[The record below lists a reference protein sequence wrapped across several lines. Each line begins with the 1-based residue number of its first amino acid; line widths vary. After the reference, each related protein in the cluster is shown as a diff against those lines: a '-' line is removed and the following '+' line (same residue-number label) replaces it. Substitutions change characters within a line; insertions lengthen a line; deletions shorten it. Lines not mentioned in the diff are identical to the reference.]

1 MRLLRVSDWPF
12 IIKLSLAPAMTLLAL
27 FMIVLIAGR
36 SLHTGSSTIDMMLD
50 AGSSSRELSQVAS
63 QVQTINGEL
72 FHVLTLSA
80 AKTKGLDA
88 AASLTKLLPA
98 IDRAAAGLKA
108 WEAEHATAAQKPHVE
123 QLIAGIVKYRGAIDW
138 VNQMLDIDFG
148 SSVSFLSPFDSN
160 YRLLIDGLDGLVNEQ
175 TLLAQ
180 AEANTARTQ
189 GEHTKHVF
197 TMTAVGSLLAVLLVT
212 SLLIWTTL
220 KSVRTIAEATSR
232 LADGDTATELEQLKR
247 RDELGAIVRAL
258 SVFRDNLLNVGALK
272 SEQEQQARAGEIERR
287 AGLARMADNFES
299 SIGSIVRD
307 VVQAA
312 GEMQEVA
319 QGMSVAADQTNRRAS
334 DVATSAATSSTGTQ
348 AVAAAVEQLAASSR
362 EIGRQVTASRKASD
376 KAVEEARRTD
386 TSVQS
391 LTQAALRI
399 GEVVNLIAG
408 IATRTNLLALNAT
421 IEAARAGEAGL
432 GFAVVAAEVKTLA
445 QQTSGATAEVTAQII
460 QIRAATD
467 GAVAALRSITGTI
480 QESSATSVSIAN
492 SVGQQSDATADIAR
506 NVQEMASSTH
516 DVTQT
521 MAEVSVAVNDTGRS
535 ADRVLNSA
543 RKLTVQANDL
553 TQRVDSFVKEVRAS

>member
-1 MRLLRVSDWPF
+1 M
-12 IIKLSLAPAMTLLAL
+12 
-27 FMIVLIAGR
+27 
-36 SLHTGSSTIDMMLD
+36 DMMLD

-63 QVQTINGEL
+63 EVQTINGEL
-72 FHVLTLSA
+72 FHVLTLNA

-88 AASLTKLLPA
+88 TAALKQLLPA
-98 IDRAAAGLKA
+98 IDKAAANLKA
-108 WEAEHATAAQKPHVE
+108 WESRHATVAQKPHVE
-123 QLIAGIVKYRGAIDW
+123 ELIAGIVKYRGAIDW
-138 VNQMLDIDFG
+138 VDQMLDIDFA

-160 YRLLIDGLDGLVNEQ
+160 YRLLIDGLDGLVKEQ
-175 TLLAQ
+175 THMAQ
-180 AEANTARTQ
+180 IAADTARKR
-189 GEHTKHVF
+189 GEHSKHVF
-197 TMTAVGSLLAVLLVT
+197 TTTAVAALLAVLLVT
-212 SLLIWTTL
+212 GLLIWTTL

-232 LADGDTATELEQLKR
+232 LAGGDTATELDQLKR
-247 RDELGAIVRAL
+247 RDELGAIVLAL

-272 SEQEQQARAGEIERR
+272 SEQEQQARASEIDRR

-307 VVQAA
+307 VVLAA

-319 QGMSVAADQTNRRAS
+319 QGMSVAADRTNRRAS

-362 EIGRQVTASRKASD
+362 DIGRQVSASRKASD
-376 KAVEEARRTD
+376 QAVEEARRTD
-386 TSVQS
+386 KSVQS
-391 LTQAALRI
+391 LTQAAVRI
-399 GEVVNLIAG
+399 GEVVELISG

-506 NVQEMASSTH
+506 NVQEMALSTH

-553 TQRVDSFVKEVRAS
+553 TLRVDSFVKEVRAS